1 MLENI
6 EVALMLLIVGL
17 GVVFVSLFMFNIL
30 ISTMKFVDEK
40 INKMRVG
47 KKLSIKKEDVAPE
60 EKITPE
66 VVAII
71 TAAAIEAFHKPIR
84 IKKIHFLD
92 SHDSSSWTN
101 TGRLGVLGS
110 HSLKR

>member
-6 EVALMLLIVGL
+6 EEALMLLIVGL

-71 TAAAIEAFHKPIR
+71 TAAAIEAFHKPIS

>member
-1 MLENI
+1 MLEKI
-6 EVALMLLIVGL
+6 EEALMLLVVGM
-17 GVVFVSLFMFNIL
+17 GVVFVSLFMFNVL
-30 ISTMKFVDEK
+30 ISIMKFVDEK

-47 KKLSIKKEDVAPE
+47 KKLSIKKEDIAPE

-71 TAAAIEAFHKPIR
+71 TAAAIEAFHKPIK

-92 SHDSSSWTN
+92 SQDVTPWARF
-101 TGRLGVLGS
+101 GRQNILGS
-110 HSLKR
+110 HLLKR

>member
-1 MLENI
+1 MLEKI
-6 EVALMLLIVGL
+6 EEALMLLVVGM

-30 ISTMKFVDEK
+30 ISIMKFVDEK
-40 INKMRVG
+40 INKMRVS
-47 KKLSIKKEDVAPE
+47 KKLSIKKEDIAPE

-71 TAAAIEAFHKPIR
+71 TAAAMEAFHKPIK

-92 SHDSSSWTN
+92 SHDSSSWAN

-110 HSLKR
+110 HALKR